1 MKASSLEEAILIC
14 SSFPYISFSYIS
26 SEIII
31 RSFSLAN
38 LAITSKSFFEY
49 TVPVGLF
56 GEFITIAFVFSLKTD
71 FNS

>member
-1 MKASSLEEAILIC
+1 MLFFSIYK
-14 SSFPYISFSYIS
+14 FSYIS

-31 RSFSLAN
+31 RSFSSAN
-38 LAITSKSFFEY
+38 LAITSKSSFEY

-71 FNS
+71 FNSS